1 MVDVA
6 QLVEP
11 RTVTL
16 VVVGSNPIV
25 HPMFRFI
32 FRVNLFFLLST
43 DYQGCVMSLSIAS
56 IEPIDQG
63 TALSLAGD
71 WLIGG
76 LGEVDRWIGQLDSK
90 TDSVIQVIDV
100 SRVTQIDTAGAFLL
114 HLLYQ
119 KIKIQNASVA
129 LNGLS
134 EKCHEL
140 LTLVSTEMASIT
152 SEPPAPPHHDIFYI
166 IGKKAMDAT
175 DQALAMIAFLGEV
188 FVIFFN
194 MLLRPAHM
202 QWRSMAHEIDVG
214 GYRALPIIAVMMF
227 LIGVVVAYQ
236 LGVQLRVYG
245 ANIYMVDL
253 SGVAILREFSP
264 LICSVIIA
272 GRTSTSFAALLGTM
286 KVNEEID
293 ALQTM
298 GLSPI
303 ERLVT
308 PKILGMI
315 IALPLLAIWGDLFGL
330 VGSMVIAKSMVGISY
345 HAFLDRFRQ
354 EVAIK
359 HLYIGLVKT
368 PIFAL
373 IIAGIGCFQ
382 GFQAEGSAQSVG
394 ERTTKAAVQ
403 AIFLIILADGLF
415 SILFNWMDI

>member
-1 MVDVA
+1 
-6 QLVEP
+6 
-11 RTVTL
+11 
-16 VVVGSNPIV
+16 
-25 HPMFRFI
+25 
-32 FRVNLFFLLST
+32 
-43 DYQGCVMSLSIAS
+43 MSLSIAS
-56 IEPIDQG
+56 IESTDQG
-63 TALSLAGD
+63 AALSLAGN
-71 WLIGG
+71 WLIGS
-76 LGEVDRWIGQLDSK
+76 LGEVDRWIAQLNTQAESSIQTIDAS
-90 TDSVIQVIDV
+90 QVI
-100 SRVTQIDTAGAFLL
+100 QIDTAGAFLL
-114 HLLYQ
+114 HLLCQ
-119 KIKIQNASVA
+119 KIKTQNPGLV
-129 LNGLS
+129 LNGQS
-134 EKCHEL
+134 DKCREL
-140 LTLVSTEMASIT
+140 LSLVSTEMADIP
-152 SEPPAPPHHDIFYI
+152 SEPPRLPHHDIFYF
-166 IGKKAMDAT
+166 IGKKAAAGAS
-175 DQALAMIAFLGEV
+175 QALSMFAFLGEV
-188 FVIFFN
+188 FIIFAN
-194 MLLRPAHM
+194 IILRPVHM
-202 QWRSMAHEIDVG
+202 QWRSMVHEIDVG

-245 ANIYMVDL
+245 ANVYMVDL

-264 LICSVIIA
+264 LISSVIIA

-286 KVNEEID
+286 KVSEEID

-315 IALPLLAIWGDLFGL
+315 IALPLLVVWGDFFGL
-330 VGSMVIAKSMVGISY
+330 FGSMVIAKSMVGISY
-345 HAFLDRFRQ
+345 HAFLDRFRD

-368 PIFAL
+368 PVFAL

-415 SILFNWMDI
+415 SILFNWLDI